1 MLSIDVASKFL
12 LQELAAIVIFVFLLS
27 TLLIYII
34 SILGTSPQ
42 TFEEAVRQQRQ
53 TGFDL
58 NDGAATKANAAAK
71 KKEKERARKER
82 KRAEAG
88 GGTPKAE
95 KPVAAE
101 AKKEG
106 KKKKKE
112 KAAAA
117 AAAAAAATAAA
128 AAAAEAVVEPEV
140 VETVPITTDES
151 HDEG

>member
-1 MLSIDVASKFL
+1 MIIEKLGLGAVQLPWGLGVLEPAVL
-12 LQELAAIVIFVFLLS
+12 ELAAIVIFVFLLS

-58 NDGAATKANAAAK
+58 NAGAAAKANAAAK

-88 GGTPKAE
+88 GGGRRAKRGEIE
-95 KPVAAE
+95 KGGMEEDRRGKQTILNGDPAANN
-101 AKKEG
+101 
-106 KKKKKE
+106 
-112 KAAAA
+112 
-117 AAAAAAATAAA
+117 
-128 AAAAEAVVEPEV
+128 V
-140 VETVPITTDES
+140 
-151 HDEG
+151 